1 MLAHTRE
8 AHEVERKRRIAWE
21 HDIETRYTQ
30 QHADMERTM
39 LDMRHEL
46 ASLRAFVA
54 TNLSQE
60 FTRALPFNGYS
71 LALEQQQHHN
81 PIALPISP
89 VSQPSSYQHSALADT
104 DPRSH
109 ADDSQMFSN
118 DAANDDGLGVQQD
131 AAVVEP
137 PSPAPSPAPQ
147 PAYTGPSLH
156 AESSTLRRS
165 SRRKRTPESIHS
177 DEEDSSQG
185 ESDSE
190 RPRKRINHHDKR
202 CLTIHVRF
210 ATPNALSRTHSSLA
224 SDALAHS
231 SHDAIRVR

>member
-1 MLAHTRE
+1 MLANTRD

-21 HDIETRYTQ
+21 HGIETRYTQ

-54 TNLSQE
+54 TNLSQG
-60 FTRALPFNGYS
+60 FTRALPFDSYS
-71 LALEQQQHHN
+71 LALEQQQRHN

-89 VSQPSSYQHSALADT
+89 VSQPSSFHHSALADA
-104 DPRSH
+104 DPTSH
-109 ADDSQMFSN
+109 ADDSQIFSN

-147 PAYTGPSLH
+147 PESSLH
-156 AESSTLRRS
+156 AASSTLRRS

-177 DEEDSSQG
+177 DEGSSQEEG
-185 ESDSE
+185 YRSDSE

-210 ATPNALSRTHSSLA
+210 ATPNVLACTHSSLA
-224 SDALAHS
+224 SDAFAHS
-231 SHDAIRVR
+231 AYDAIRVR